1 MVNVIVVIAF
11 AAVLAG
17 KWSFYSKYASKK
29 HSAK

>member
-1 MVNVIVVIAF
+1 MVNAIVVIAF

-29 HSAK
+29 QSAK